1 VYKPPRGESTIQRYK
16 RALLI
21 VLVGCLLAG
30 IPALYYLRT
39 SKSRLAVNFR
49 AMVKRY
55 IQTGSLPNRPD
66 LAQGLV
72 ITGETVYVDG
82 VEGSMPEDISDH
94 DVKAVYETSNGI
106 RFCDYA
112 NGFAVSLPAGMKFD
126 LSLSPRCVAFEGHN
140 TRLIISKDWTY
151 ERDVSGYID
160 YYFFRFL
167 LDESYRE
174 QNGIELIEHIRER
187 GFERLTVRLNDYP
200 GCFDTYAYLV
210 IKTGTRNFYFARL
223 KYPYDDKEAVA
234 LAQRVLDTF
243 IYFNPEGVARYSTDF
258 YPVLPDNWTPETRS
272 LYERLVGTEEVIWGI
287 FTKDVMEEGIERT
300 IPEIEDKIGYKF
312 PIVLA
317 YTGLDGGFPTEFM
330 ERCYNE
336 GRVVQMTLQA
346 TVSNNLNLFGHSPWL
361 ELYRTGDDE
370 RIREFARAA
379 REFGK
384 PFLFRLNNEM
394 NSDWVSY
401 GGVNNLL
408 DPDIFIENWRTVYRI
423 FEEEGVNNAIW
434 IFNPNDRDCPPNAWN
449 GQAAYYPGNGYAHM
463 FGITGYNNGTY
474 YKDATGETWR
484 EFEEIY
490 DRIHNEMHGVFGRF
504 PWIITE
510 FSSSSIGGDKAKW
523 IDGMF
528 EHIGKYPNIKAAV
541 WFSYAD
547 FDPKDNVTVSRPY
560 WLDETE
566 DTIAAFRRGLAGKKA
581 RLLQSE

>member
-1 VYKPPRGESTIQRYK
+1 MEAFKRHK

-21 VLVGCLLAG
+21 VLLGCLLAG
-30 IPALYYLRT
+30 VPALYYLRT
-39 SKSRLAVNFR
+39 STSRFAVNFR

-66 LAQGLV
+66 LTQGLV
-72 ITGETVYVDG
+72 ITRETVYVDG
-82 VEGSMPEDISDH
+82 VEGSMPENIGDR
-94 DVKAVYETSNGI
+94 DVKVVYETSNDI

-112 NGFAVSLPAGMKFD
+112 NGFAVSLPASMKFD
-126 LSLSPRCVAFEGHN
+126 FSLSPRFVAFEGHN
-140 TRLIISKDWTY
+140 ARLIISKDWTY
-151 ERDVSGYID
+151 DRDVSGYIE

-174 QNGIELIEHIRER
+174 KNGIELIEHTRER
-187 GFERLTVRLNDYP
+187 AFERLTVRLNDYP
-200 GCFDTYAYLV
+200 GRFDTYTYLV

-223 KYPYDDKEAVA
+223 KYPYDDKEAAA
-234 LAQRVLDTF
+234 LAQLVLDTF
-243 IYFNPEGVARYSTDF
+243 IYFNPEGVARYSTHF

-272 LYERLVGTEEVIWGI
+272 LYERLAGTEEVIWGI
-287 FTKDVMEEGIERT
+287 FTKDVMGEGIERT
-300 IPEIEDKIGYKF
+300 IPEIEEKIGYKF
-312 PIVLA
+312 PIILA

-330 ERCYNE
+330 ERCYQE
-336 GRVVQMTLQA
+336 GRVVQMTLQV
-346 TVSNNLNLFGHSPWL
+346 TESNNLDLFGRSPWL

-408 DPDIFIENWRTVYRI
+408 DPDIFIENWRTVYKI

-449 GQAAYYPGNGYAHM
+449 GQAAYYPGNGYVHI

-474 YKDATGETWR
+474 YRYVTGERWR

-504 PWIITE
+504 PWMITE
-510 FSSSSIGGDKAKW
+510 FASSSIGGDKVKW
-523 IDGMF
+523 IDRMF
-528 EHIGKYPNIKAAV
+528 GCIDKYSNIKAAV

-547 FDPKDNVTVSRPY
+547 FDPKDNKTVSRPY

-566 DTIAAFRRGLAGKKA
+566 ETIAAFRRGLAGKQAK
-581 RLLQSE
+581 LFP